1 MSLSEVCKIDLPSLQ
16 SIQLGRSTLSGS
28 RFDLSCSLIMRSKNK
43 YIVNT
48 NVDLPKLTSLINS
61 DGYCFFYPRSV
72 TLESSCI
79 YCILSLIDIANLTN
93 LNLTNSF
100 DRVQS
105 KVITSSATLF
115 LLIVDVSAEF
125 VNLVTK

>member
-1 MSLSEVCKIDLPSLQ
+1 
-16 SIQLGRSTLSGS
+16 
-28 RFDLSCSLIMRSKNK
+28 MRSKNK

-61 DGYCFFYPRSV
+61 DGYCFFYPRSI

>member
-1 MSLSEVCKIDLPSLQ
+1 
-16 SIQLGRSTLSGS
+16 
-28 RFDLSCSLIMRSKNK
+28 MRSKNK

-72 TLESSCI
+72 TLEN
-79 YCILSLIDIANLTN
+79 IANLTN

-105 KVITSSATLF
+105 KVITN
-115 LLIVDVSAEF
+115 VSAEF
-125 VNLVTK
+125 VNLVTNNQVIPIFDIELLFQFTFLFHIQQIYSVPFFGV